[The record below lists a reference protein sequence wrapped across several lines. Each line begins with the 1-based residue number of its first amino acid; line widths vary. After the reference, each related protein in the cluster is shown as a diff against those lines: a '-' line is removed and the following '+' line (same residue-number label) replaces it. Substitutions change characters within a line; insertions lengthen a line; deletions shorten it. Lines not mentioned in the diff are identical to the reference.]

1 MIETFVNEEMNSI
14 NSDNISEK
22 IIYFPL
28 YEATPQ
34 IFLMVI
40 LKIFER

>member
-22 IIYFPL
+22 IIYFPYML
-28 YEATPQ
+28 KNSPN
-34 IFLMVI
+34 IFNGDT
-40 LKIFER
+40 

>member
-28 YEATPQ
+28 YRKLPKYFNGDT
-34 IFLMVI
+34 
-40 LKIFER
+40 

>member
-28 YEATPQ
+28 YAEATPQ

-40 LKIFER
+40 LKNI